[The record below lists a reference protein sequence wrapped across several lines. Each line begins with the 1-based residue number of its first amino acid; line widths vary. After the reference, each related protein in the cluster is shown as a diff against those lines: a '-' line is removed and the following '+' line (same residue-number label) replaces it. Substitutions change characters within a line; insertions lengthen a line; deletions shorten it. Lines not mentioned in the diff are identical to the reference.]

1 MKKNTRALIAGFS
14 VLTLVSAC
22 GSSGTESEE
31 ETSSS
36 TNSSETESADSSS
49 NEKLSEE
56 AFKKEAVAYKKGLD
70 PDTIVKVEGTVSQVL
85 PEDQAGN
92 PFGRQAYSLTYY
104 SPDQRD
110 LFTTISDQDNIKRND
125 QVTVFGRFTG
135 TTEAGTP
142 KITGY
147 YSETTE
153 PDAGT
158 AGKEVSRDLLT
169 FLGDYVYSGEEAY
182 HYYEAF
188 VNNSDEYITPDSPS
202 ATWYDAGGSEAAST
216 GGNGVQVYPEI
227 IPPGETGYVSSK
239 ITSTASPVEVEAALS
254 PVVSENRPAQLNV
267 ENEQL
272 NRSTGEEPLHVNA
285 AIENENQEAY
295 SDIQLY
301 TLFYNAKGDFIGLEA
316 EVPEQSIRPLGT
328 LNYRLD
334 VTTFPYDESSGV
346 AEAVTHAYVKT
357 EELDQQK

>member
-1 MKKNTRALIAGFS
+1 MKKNICAFIAGFS

-22 GSSGTESEE
+22 GSSDTESEE
-31 ETSSS
+31 ESSNS
-36 TNSSETESADSSS
+36 TNSGETESADSSS

-56 AFKKEAVAYKKGLD
+56 AFKKEAVAYKKDLD
-70 PDTIVKVEGTVSQVL
+70 ADTIVKIEGTVSQVL
-85 PEDQAGN
+85 PEDQPGN

-110 LFTTISDQDNIKRND
+110 LFTTITDQDNIERND

-147 YSETTE
+147 YSETAA
-153 PDAGT
+153 PDTGT
-158 AGKEVSRDLLT
+158 AGTEVSQDSLT
-169 FLGDYVYSGEEAY
+169 FLGDYVYSGEESY

-188 VNNSDEYITPDSPS
+188 VNNSGEHITSDAPS
-202 ATWYDAGGSEAAST
+202 VTWYGASGSQAAST
-216 GGNGVQVYPEI
+216 SGSEVQVYPAI

-239 ITSTASPVEVEAALS
+239 VTSTSTPAEAEAALS
-254 PVVSENRPAQLNV
+254 PVVSGARSIQLNI

-272 NRSTGEEPLHVNA
+272 TRASGDEPLHVNA
-285 AIENENQEAY
+285 LIENENQEAY

-301 TLFYNAKGDFIGLEA
+301 TLLYNAKGDFIGLEA
-316 EVPEQSIRPLGT
+316 EEPEQSIRPLGT
-328 LNYRLD
+328 LNYQLD
-334 VTTFPYDESSGV
+334 VTAFPYSESSGV
-346 AEAVTHAYVKT
+346 AGASTYAYVKT
-357 EELDQQK
+357 EE